1 MEFRTAGECF
11 SEMEEGAMRMV
22 EFHVISHLSLADH
35 TQAAGK
41 QTIFQRVCFPAAV
54 RISITIIQILVE

>member
-22 EFHVISHLSLADH
+22 EFRVISHLSLADH

-41 QTIFQRVCFPAAV
+41 QTV